1 MSVPQIPKRKNAAIY
16 FRVSEDVY
24 QAIDNYRHSKK
35 ATQKQIILQAIALA
49 MLQDQ
54 WNKSDVNKVVDH
66 FHGSE

>member
-1 MSVPQIPKRKNAAIY
+1 MSAPEIPRRKNSAIF
-16 FRVSEDVY
+16 FRVTPEVY
-24 QAIDNYRHSKK
+24 KAIDNYRHSKG